1 MGRKKKI
8 IEEIKFVPSKYQSA
22 IYDFVEHGVG
32 NLVVEAA
39 AGAGKTTTL
48 LEILKLLPSDKK
60 ILFCAFNKDIV
71 KEIQKKVS
79 KELTNVDIR
88 TVHSLGFLMI
98 QRNFRDKEIIPNEDK
113 YKQFI
118 INNLNEISRIDV
130 NELKYRDK
138 QKYIDNLCKLSD
150 FARYN
155 LCQSHKDIEKIVER
169 YNIEVIADEITA
181 TIDIMEWGKSFIDE
195 IDYTDMI
202 WLPNILYLK
211 PLGLQYDYI
220 LGDEVQDFSICQRE
234 LLLKCRKINTR
245 MFFLGDKNQ
254 CQPAG
259 TKILMHDGSEKNIE
273 DIVVGDKLA
282 YYDFEQGSFQG
293 IRKYF
298 DFYSKTNIFTE
309 VKAISNRNVNK
320 TIKIYCK
327 NNSLSSEYS
336 FDHICCVKFNK
347 ELMKNSY
354 CLYLME
360 NKDGLFRIGKTK
372 MYNNNGHNF
381 ALQVRMRNEDCIKA
395 WILDIYNNEKEAR
408 FNEIKYSY
416 FFGIPQ
422 TVFNYDR
429 INKKGYFT
437 NEDVKKIYEI
447 FLDIRERAFKCLNY
461 FNKKYDCPFSTID
474 NTKKRSK
481 THLFYTN
488 ACNIFP
494 NFMEVN
500 VLDKDNEIKAIKDKI
515 GKKPY
520 YHIKYQFQK
529 VEKVDVINE
538 EKKVYSLEV
547 DRTHTYI
554 ADGILTHNCLY
565 SFASA
570 DPESF
575 DVLKSLPNTIS
586 LPLSIS
592 YRCPKNIVKFAQ
604 NIVPSIEHNEN
615 NLNCG
620 EIKYNVDLS
629 EVEDGDMVLCRNNAP
644 LMKIYNDFIRMGKKC
659 QIKGKDIGLNLRRLV
674 KSIKQDDLNVDLEKD
689 GLFVRLYNSLFETR
703 DKMIKQTGLDS
714 KTIMENSKIIA
725 KLDMIKA
732 LEVLSEGL
740 KTSEELIEKISQMF
754 SDKKIN
760 GISLSTIHKAK
771 GLEANNVFIACPSLM
786 PCKSATQD
794 WEILQEKNL
803 MYVAYTRAKN
813 KLCFIDEKDFKN
825 FTNTTTESLKY
836 IEQQVNFILGKESK
850 INKID
855 STYGKYILSR
865 NTGITRPTIG
875 TSKVLGEKTN
885 KPTNGLLMKNKRK
898 K

>member
-8 IEEIKFVPSKYQSA
+8 VEEVKFVPSKYQSA

-60 ILFCAFNKDIV
+60 VLFCAFNKDIV
-71 KEIQKKVS
+71 KEIQKRVS
-79 KELTNVDIR
+79 REQTNVDIR
-88 TVHSLGFLMI
+88 TVHSLGLKML
-98 QRNFRDKEIIPNEDK
+98 QRNFGDKEIEINEDK

-118 INNLNEISRIDV
+118 VNNINEISRIDIKL
-130 NELKYRDK
+130 LKYRDK
-138 QKYIDNLCKLSD
+138 QRYIDNLCKLSD

-155 LCQSHKDIEKIVER
+155 LCETYNDILKIVDR
-169 YNIEVIADEITA
+169 YSIDIIADEIEA
-181 TIDIMEWGKSFIDE
+181 TVDVLEWGKTFIDE
-195 IDYTDMI
+195 VDYTDMI
-202 WLPNILYLK
+202 WLPNVLFLK

-245 MFFLGDKNQ
+245 TFFLGDKNQ
-254 CQPAG
+254 
-259 TKILMHDGSEKNIE
+259 
-273 DIVVGDKLA
+273 
-282 YYDFEQGSFQG
+282 
-293 IRKYF
+293 
-298 DFYSKTNIFTE
+298 
-309 VKAISNRNVNK
+309 
-320 TIKIYCK
+320 
-327 NNSLSSEYS
+327 
-336 FDHICCVKFNK
+336 
-347 ELMKNSY
+347 
-354 CLYLME
+354 
-360 NKDGLFRIGKTK
+360 
-372 MYNNNGHNF
+372 
-381 ALQVRMRNEDCIKA
+381 
-395 WILDIYNNEKEAR
+395 
-408 FNEIKYSY
+408 
-416 FFGIPQ
+416 
-422 TVFNYDR
+422 
-429 INKKGYFT
+429 
-437 NEDVKKIYEI
+437 
-447 FLDIRERAFKCLNY
+447 
-461 FNKKYDCPFSTID
+461 
-474 NTKKRSK
+474 
-481 THLFYTN
+481 
-488 ACNIFP
+488 
-494 NFMEVN
+494 
-500 VLDKDNEIKAIKDKI
+500 
-515 GKKPY
+515 
-520 YHIKYQFQK
+520 
-529 VEKVDVINE
+529 
-538 EKKVYSLEV
+538 
-547 DRTHTYI
+547 
-554 ADGILTHNCLY
+554 CLY

-604 NIVPSIEHNEN
+604 NIVPSIEHNES

-629 EVEDGDMVLCRNNAP
+629 EVGDGDMVLCRNNAP

-674 KSIKQDDLNVDLEKD
+674 KSIKQDELNVDLEKD

-703 DKMIKQTGLDS
+703 DKIIKQTGLDK
-714 KTIMENSKIIA
+714 KTIMENSKITA

-740 KTSEELIEKISQMF
+740 KTSEELIEKINQMF

-825 FTNTTTESLKY
+825 FTDTTNDSLKY

-850 INKID
+850 INKTD
-855 STYGKYILSR
+855 ATYGKYILSR

-875 TSKVLGEKTN
+875 ASKVLGEKTN
-885 KPTNGLLMKNKRK
+885 KSTNGLLMKNKRK

>member
-8 IEEIKFVPSKYQSA
+8 IEDKKFTPSKYQSA

-60 ILFCAFNKDIV
+60 VLFCAFNKDIV

-169 YNIEVIADEITA
+169 YNIEVIADEIIA
-181 TIDIMEWGKSFIDE
+181 TLDIMEWGKSFIDE

-245 MFFLGDKNQ
+245 MFMLGDKNQ
-254 CQPAG
+254 
-259 TKILMHDGSEKNIE
+259 
-273 DIVVGDKLA
+273 
-282 YYDFEQGSFQG
+282 
-293 IRKYF
+293 
-298 DFYSKTNIFTE
+298 
-309 VKAISNRNVNK
+309 
-320 TIKIYCK
+320 
-327 NNSLSSEYS
+327 
-336 FDHICCVKFNK
+336 
-347 ELMKNSY
+347 
-354 CLYLME
+354 
-360 NKDGLFRIGKTK
+360 
-372 MYNNNGHNF
+372 
-381 ALQVRMRNEDCIKA
+381 
-395 WILDIYNNEKEAR
+395 
-408 FNEIKYSY
+408 
-416 FFGIPQ
+416 
-422 TVFNYDR
+422 
-429 INKKGYFT
+429 
-437 NEDVKKIYEI
+437 
-447 FLDIRERAFKCLNY
+447 
-461 FNKKYDCPFSTID
+461 
-474 NTKKRSK
+474 
-481 THLFYTN
+481 
-488 ACNIFP
+488 
-494 NFMEVN
+494 
-500 VLDKDNEIKAIKDKI
+500 
-515 GKKPY
+515 
-520 YHIKYQFQK
+520 
-529 VEKVDVINE
+529 
-538 EKKVYSLEV
+538 
-547 DRTHTYI
+547 
-554 ADGILTHNCLY
+554 CLY

-592 YRCPKNIVKFAQ
+592 YRCPKNIVRFA
-604 NIVPSIEHNEN
+604 NNLVSTIEHNEN
-615 NLNCG
+615 NPNEG

-659 QIKGKDIGLNLRRLV
+659 QIKGKDIGLNLKRIV
-674 KSIKQDDLNVDLEKD
+674 KSTHKDELNVNLEKD
-689 GLFVRLYNSLFETR
+689 GLFVRLYNSLFELR
-703 DKMIKQTGLDS
+703 DKIMKQTGLDYKS
-714 KTIMENSKIIA
+714 VMENSKITS
-725 KLDMIKA
+725 KLDVIKA

-740 KTSEELIEKISQMF
+740 KTSEELIEKINQMF
-754 SDKKIN
+754 SDKKTN

-786 PCKSATQD
+786 PCKSATQE

-813 KLCFIDEKDFKN
+813 KLSFIDESDFKN
-825 FTNTTTESLKY
+825 FTDNTNDSLKT
-836 IEQQVNFILGKESK
+836 IEEQVNFILGKETK
-850 INKID
+850 INKTD
-855 STYGKYILSR
+855 ANYGKYILSR
-865 NTGITRPTIG
+865 NTGITRPIIG
-875 TSKVLGEKTN
+875 GSKILGEKIN
-885 KPTNGLLMKNKRK
+885 KPTNGLLMKNKKRK
-898 K
+898 

>member
-1 MGRKKKI
+1 MGRKKKM

-71 KEIQKKVS
+71 KEIQKRVN
-79 KELTNVDIR
+79 KEQTNVDVR
-88 TVHSLGFLMI
+88 TVHSLGLKML
-98 QRNFRDKEIIPNEDK
+98 QRNFCDKKIEINEDK

-118 INNLNEISRIDV
+118 VNNIDEISNIDV
-130 NELKYRDK
+130 KSLKYRDK
-138 QKYIDNLCKLSD
+138 QRYVDNLCKLSD
-150 FARYN
+150 FSRYN
-155 LCQSHKDIEKIVER
+155 LCETYNDILKIVDR
-169 YNIEVIADEITA
+169 YGIDIIADEIEA
-181 TIDIMEWGKSFIDE
+181 TVDILDWGKTFIDE
-195 IDYTDMI
+195 VDYTDMI
-202 WLPNILYLK
+202 WLPNVLFLK

-245 MFFLGDKNQ
+245 MFMLGDKNQ
-254 CQPAG
+254 
-259 TKILMHDGSEKNIE
+259 
-273 DIVVGDKLA
+273 
-282 YYDFEQGSFQG
+282 
-293 IRKYF
+293 
-298 DFYSKTNIFTE
+298 
-309 VKAISNRNVNK
+309 
-320 TIKIYCK
+320 
-327 NNSLSSEYS
+327 
-336 FDHICCVKFNK
+336 
-347 ELMKNSY
+347 
-354 CLYLME
+354 
-360 NKDGLFRIGKTK
+360 
-372 MYNNNGHNF
+372 
-381 ALQVRMRNEDCIKA
+381 
-395 WILDIYNNEKEAR
+395 
-408 FNEIKYSY
+408 
-416 FFGIPQ
+416 
-422 TVFNYDR
+422 
-429 INKKGYFT
+429 
-437 NEDVKKIYEI
+437 
-447 FLDIRERAFKCLNY
+447 
-461 FNKKYDCPFSTID
+461 
-474 NTKKRSK
+474 
-481 THLFYTN
+481 
-488 ACNIFP
+488 
-494 NFMEVN
+494 
-500 VLDKDNEIKAIKDKI
+500 
-515 GKKPY
+515 
-520 YHIKYQFQK
+520 
-529 VEKVDVINE
+529 
-538 EKKVYSLEV
+538 
-547 DRTHTYI
+547 
-554 ADGILTHNCLY
+554 CLY

-740 KTSEELIEKISQMF
+740 KTSEELIEKINQMF

-825 FTNTTTESLKY
+825 FTDTTTESLKY

>member
-71 KEIQKKVS
+71 KEIQKRVN
-79 KELTNVDIR
+79 KEQTNIDIR
-88 TVHSLGFLMI
+88 TVHSLGLKML
-98 QRNFRDKEIIPNEDK
+98 QRNFCDKKIEINEDK

-118 INNLNEISRIDV
+118 VNNIDEISNIDV
-130 NELKYRDK
+130 KSLKYRDK

-150 FARYN
+150 FSRYN
-155 LCQSHKDIEKIVER
+155 LCETYNDILKIVDR
-169 YNIEVIADEITA
+169 YGIDIIADEIEA
-181 TIDIMEWGKSFIDE
+181 TVDILDWGKTFIDE
-195 IDYTDMI
+195 VDYTDMI
-202 WLPNILYLK
+202 WLPNVLFLK

-245 MFFLGDKNQ
+245 MFMLGDKNQ
-254 CQPAG
+254 
-259 TKILMHDGSEKNIE
+259 
-273 DIVVGDKLA
+273 
-282 YYDFEQGSFQG
+282 
-293 IRKYF
+293 
-298 DFYSKTNIFTE
+298 
-309 VKAISNRNVNK
+309 
-320 TIKIYCK
+320 
-327 NNSLSSEYS
+327 
-336 FDHICCVKFNK
+336 
-347 ELMKNSY
+347 
-354 CLYLME
+354 
-360 NKDGLFRIGKTK
+360 
-372 MYNNNGHNF
+372 
-381 ALQVRMRNEDCIKA
+381 
-395 WILDIYNNEKEAR
+395 
-408 FNEIKYSY
+408 
-416 FFGIPQ
+416 
-422 TVFNYDR
+422 
-429 INKKGYFT
+429 
-437 NEDVKKIYEI
+437 
-447 FLDIRERAFKCLNY
+447 
-461 FNKKYDCPFSTID
+461 
-474 NTKKRSK
+474 
-481 THLFYTN
+481 
-488 ACNIFP
+488 
-494 NFMEVN
+494 
-500 VLDKDNEIKAIKDKI
+500 
-515 GKKPY
+515 
-520 YHIKYQFQK
+520 
-529 VEKVDVINE
+529 
-538 EKKVYSLEV
+538 
-547 DRTHTYI
+547 
-554 ADGILTHNCLY
+554 CLY

-575 DVLKSLPNTIS
+575 DVLKSLPNTNS

-740 KTSEELIEKISQMF
+740 KTSEELIEKINQMF

-825 FTNTTTESLKY
+825 FTDTTTESLKY

>member
-71 KEIQKKVS
+71 KEIQKRVN
-79 KELTNVDIR
+79 KEQTNVDVR
-88 TVHSLGFLMI
+88 TVHSLGLKML
-98 QRNFRDKEIIPNEDK
+98 QRNFCDKKIEINEDK

-118 INNLNEISRIDV
+118 VNNIDEISNIDV
-130 NELKYRDK
+130 KSLKYRDK

-150 FARYN
+150 FSRYN
-155 LCQSHKDIEKIVER
+155 LCETYNDILKIVDR
-169 YNIEVIADEITA
+169 YGIDIIADEIEA
-181 TIDIMEWGKSFIDE
+181 TVDILDWGKTFIDE
-195 IDYTDMI
+195 VDYTDMI
-202 WLPNILYLK
+202 WLPNVLFLK

-245 MFFLGDKNQ
+245 MFMLGDKNQ
-254 CQPAG
+254 
-259 TKILMHDGSEKNIE
+259 
-273 DIVVGDKLA
+273 
-282 YYDFEQGSFQG
+282 
-293 IRKYF
+293 
-298 DFYSKTNIFTE
+298 
-309 VKAISNRNVNK
+309 
-320 TIKIYCK
+320 
-327 NNSLSSEYS
+327 
-336 FDHICCVKFNK
+336 
-347 ELMKNSY
+347 
-354 CLYLME
+354 
-360 NKDGLFRIGKTK
+360 
-372 MYNNNGHNF
+372 
-381 ALQVRMRNEDCIKA
+381 
-395 WILDIYNNEKEAR
+395 
-408 FNEIKYSY
+408 
-416 FFGIPQ
+416 
-422 TVFNYDR
+422 
-429 INKKGYFT
+429 
-437 NEDVKKIYEI
+437 
-447 FLDIRERAFKCLNY
+447 
-461 FNKKYDCPFSTID
+461 
-474 NTKKRSK
+474 
-481 THLFYTN
+481 
-488 ACNIFP
+488 
-494 NFMEVN
+494 
-500 VLDKDNEIKAIKDKI
+500 
-515 GKKPY
+515 
-520 YHIKYQFQK
+520 
-529 VEKVDVINE
+529 
-538 EKKVYSLEV
+538 
-547 DRTHTYI
+547 
-554 ADGILTHNCLY
+554 CLY

-740 KTSEELIEKISQMF
+740 KTSEELIEKINQMF

-825 FTNTTTESLKY
+825 FTDTTTESLKY